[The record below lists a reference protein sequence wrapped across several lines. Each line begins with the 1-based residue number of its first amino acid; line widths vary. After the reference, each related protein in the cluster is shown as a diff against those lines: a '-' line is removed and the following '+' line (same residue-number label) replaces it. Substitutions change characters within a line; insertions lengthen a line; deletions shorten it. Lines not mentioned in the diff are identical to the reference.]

1 MICTIDGE
9 DENFFRTESFF
20 CLADQLQFFQLP
32 PVLGAG
38 RDQVDSGRREARVA
52 EDVGEFDH
60 VVGLVVEGLGEEVAE
75 IVGEDFPRFDAGL
88 FAEGFHFRPDLFPID
103 GFAASGEENLA
114 GSDFLFPGV
123 FEELPAKFARE

>member
-1 MICTIDGE
+1 MICTIGGE

-38 RDQVDSGRREARVA
+38 RDQVDSGRREARMA
-52 EDVGEFDH
+52 EDVSEFDD
-60 VVGLVVEGLGEEVAE
+60 VVGLAVEGLGEKVTEVM
-75 IVGEDFPRFDAGL
+75 GEDFPRFDACL
-88 FAEGFHFRPDLFPID
+88 FAEGFHLGPDLLSID
-103 GFAASGEENLA
+103 GFTASGEENFT

-123 FEELPAKFARE
+123 F